1 MGLLSSKL
9 HQSLTN
15 LPLVPP
21 PLANHP
27 HSLYQHLTHLL
38 LSLSTSTIPFPHT
51 QCYGGRSH
59 SPCPDDL
66 VCLAMSCR
74 ARAEEERVSR
84 LQSVAEE
91 REAFIKKQREEA
103 AKAEE
108 LRRVE
113 VRACLRT
120 GAQGCVRWSLSPQL
134 VDAHACWSL

>member
-1 MGLLSSKL
+1 MGLVSSKL

-38 LSLSTSTIPFPHT
+38 LSTSTSTIPFPDKHT
-51 QCYGGRSH
+51 QCCRGPSH
-59 SPCPDDL
+59 APCPDDL

-113 VRACLRT
+113 VRVHM
-120 GAQGCVRWSLSPQL
+120 GVCVGHLSN
-134 VDAHACWSL
+134 S

>member
-1 MGLLSSKL
+1 
-9 HQSLTN
+9 
-15 LPLVPP
+15 VPP